1 MRIVIL
7 ADRISQGFYE
17 RNAIMAQQREPIVV
31 NNTGNG
37 MAVAVVAVVVLVVI
51 ALLAAVALVGANAWF
66 ANTNSG
72 NPAAPTDMPPPT
84 SEPLLTVPAPGSMLS
99 PQNSPYG
106 SGAS

>member
-1 MRIVIL
+1 
-7 ADRISQGFYE
+7 
-17 RNAIMAQQREPIVV
+17 MAQREPVVV
-31 NNTGNG
+31 NSGGSG

-66 ANTNSG
+66 STNNPS

-99 PQNSPYG
+99 PQNSPYA